1 MAIEDIYKE
10 LFFVDKTRQ
19 PDETGAYEYVYVIGD
34 AFKGSCIRS
43 SVAEQ
48 TLASIRGELGEQ
60 YTLTVDKKLPLG
72 RDDIVMFL
80 DDDGRRVFIRID
92 KPAQHTPKTS
102 TQANWKGLTGSSF
115 EPDIRVVN

>member
-1 MAIEDIYKE
+1 MAIEDFYKE

-43 SVAEQ
+43 SVQEQ

-72 RDDIVMFL
+72 RDDIIMFL

-92 KPAQHTPKTS
+92 KPSQHTPKTS
-102 TQANWKGLTGSSF
+102 TQAKWKGLTGSSF